1 MLTSRETELYLL
13 GGKRTPFGSYG
24 GSLKEVGAVQ
34 LGTLAAQAALEDA
47 GVPAEA
53 IDFTVVGGVLP
64 STPDFAYLA
73 RHIAL
78 NAGVPIEADS
88 LTVNRLC
95 GSGLQAVI
103 SAAQSLIL
111 GDGQVALAGG
121 TENMSQAPYALR
133 NSRWG
138 IKNGP
143 PDLDD
148 TLTST
153 LTDLG
158 CGLGMGVTA
167 ENLAGDYEISRDEQ
181 DAFAAL
187 SHRRAHEGE
196 ARGLFR
202 EEICPVPVTVKGG
215 AVKMVDRDEHIR
227 PETTVEGLQRLK
239 PAFQAGG
246 TVTAGNASG
255 INDGAAMLVVATGDF
270 VRAHG
275 LHPRARIVSYALA
288 GVDPRIMGIG
298 PVPASRKALERAGL
312 DLSEVGRVEVNEAFA
327 AQYLAVE
334 RELGLDRELTNVHGG
349 AIALGHPVGA
359 SGARLLLT
367 LSHELLRS
375 KNHFGL
381 ASLCIGGGQGIAM
394 VIETV

>member
-1 MLTSRETELYLL
+1 MLNARDTELYII
-13 GGKRTPFGSYG
+13 GGARTPFGTYG
-24 GSLKEVGAVQ
+24 GSLKDVDAVT
-34 LGTLAAQAALEDA
+34 LGTIAAKGALERA
-47 GVPAEA
+47 GVPSDAVDFA
-53 IDFTVVGGVLP
+53 IVGGVLP

-73 RHIAL
+73 RHVAL
-78 NAGVPIEADS
+78 NTGVRIDADS

-95 GSGLQAVI
+95 GSGLQAVV
-103 SAAQSLIL
+103 SAAHALL
-111 GDGQVALAGG
+111 MGDGQVALAGG
-121 TENMSQAPYALR
+121 TENMSQAPFTLR

-138 IKNGP
+138 IKSGP

-148 TLTST
+148 TLQST

-158 CGLGMGVTA
+158 CGLGMGMTA
-167 ENLAGDYEISRDEQ
+167 ENLADQYGISREEQ
-181 DAFAAL
+181 DALAAL
-187 SHRRAHEGE
+187 SHQRAFA
-196 ARGLFR
+196 ARAAGIFSD
-202 EEICPVPVTVKGG
+202 EIMPVPVTAKG
-215 AVKMVDRDEHIR
+215 KTLMVDADEHIR
-227 PETTVEGLQRLK
+227 PDTTADGLARLK
-239 PAFQAGG
+239 PVFKQGG

-270 VRAHG
+270 VAAHG
-275 LHPRARIVSYALA
+275 LKPWARIVSYGVA
-288 GVDPRIMGIG
+288 GVDPTVMGIG

-312 DLSEVGRVEVNEAFA
+312 DIEEIGRVEINEAFA

-334 RELGLDRELTNVHGG
+334 QALHLNRDVTNVNGG

-367 LSHELLRS
+367 LAQELKRAS
-375 KNHFGL
+375 VHYGL